1 MAISIFTISM
11 ISIIFKRYLT
21 LINSSLR
28 NIKIS
33 RFSISLFKKKIP
45 PLQNLPKPKLELHN
59 ISSNPHLLLKLESWK
74 FSKNRAAKLAGKN
87 ENF

>member
-1 MAISIFTISM
+1 MAISVFTISM
-11 ISIIFKRYLT
+11 IIFKRYLT

-33 RFSISLFKKKIP
+33 RFSISLFKTKIP

>member
-1 MAISIFTISM
+1 MAISVFTISM
-11 ISIIFKRYLT
+11 IIFKRYLT

>member
-11 ISIIFKRYLT
+11 IIFKRYLT
-21 LINSSLR
+21 LINSSFR

-45 PLQNLPKPKLELHN
+45 PLQNLPKSKLELHN

>member
-11 ISIIFKRYLT
+11 IIFKRYLT